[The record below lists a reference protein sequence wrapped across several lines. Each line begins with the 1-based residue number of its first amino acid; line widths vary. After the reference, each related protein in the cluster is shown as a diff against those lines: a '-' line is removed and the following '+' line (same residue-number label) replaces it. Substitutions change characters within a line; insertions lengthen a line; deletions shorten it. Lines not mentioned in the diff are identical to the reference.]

1 MTNLNATIAFFIDIT
16 FSCLFY
22 LTKYVEAILVPIH
35 FQKNSKDIFHYPQP
49 DLSRTFKD
57 IKPLLGGGRV
67 VSCKKARL
75 KARF

>member
-49 DLSRTFKD
+49 DLSRAFKD
-57 IKPLLGGGRV
+57 IKPLLGGE
-67 VSCKKARL
+67 SSFLQESAS
-75 KARF
+75 